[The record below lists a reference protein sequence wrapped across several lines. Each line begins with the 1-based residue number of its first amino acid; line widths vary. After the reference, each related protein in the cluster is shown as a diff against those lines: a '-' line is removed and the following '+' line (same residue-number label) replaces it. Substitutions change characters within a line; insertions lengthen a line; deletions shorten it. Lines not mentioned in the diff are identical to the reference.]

1 MNKIIIR
8 NKAISHNYLNIIN
21 MWYQEDPRIINAKVI
36 EYFDYGIIFNH
47 RYLSPIMPSK
57 RTVKRDFLIEKNA
70 RSA

>member
-1 MNKIIIR
+1 
-8 NKAISHNYLNIIN
+8 

-36 EYFDYGIIFNH
+36 ENFDYGIIFNH

>member
-1 MNKIIIR
+1 
-8 NKAISHNYLNIIN
+8 

-47 RYLSPIMPSK
+47 RYLSRLNGLLSVISLLK
-57 RTVKRDFLIEKNA
+57 KNA